1 VTAPRSWVGAPTG
14 ARTARAAPAARAAPP
29 WYRRLGLE
37 VRNVGLTIVAGAVV
51 LAAFVG
57 AVILVTALATR

>member
-1 VTAPRSWVGAPTG
+1 MTAPRSWVGAPTG
-14 ARTARAAPAARAAPP
+14 ARTARAAPP